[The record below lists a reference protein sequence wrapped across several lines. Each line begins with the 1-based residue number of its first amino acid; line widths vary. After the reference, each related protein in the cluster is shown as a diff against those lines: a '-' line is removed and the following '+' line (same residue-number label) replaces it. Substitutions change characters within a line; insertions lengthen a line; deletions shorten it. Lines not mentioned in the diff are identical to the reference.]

1 LKPHLV
7 LLLQILGVASVAV
20 AGFLVSTA
28 LGFALTGLGLLAF
41 SLAWERS

>member
-7 LLLQILGVASVAV
+7 LLLQIAAVASLAL
-20 AGFLVSTA
+20 AGFLVNAS
-28 LGFALTGLGLLAF
+28 LGWAVLGLGLLAF